1 MGEGAVG
8 RAPVD
13 NDRQGVHA
21 IPYGATSWGT
31 HHTATTTEPIQNPP
45 THHAS
50 TTAVFR
56 HGMARFTGGHARCR
70 AEHLAY
76 SGEPLSR
83 TRHWSRRPTAFA
95 PLRLSGAAHRQRS
108 ASKEEGRHEAD
119 VRR

>member
-8 RAPVD
+8 RAPVAY
-13 NDRQGVHA
+13 DRQGVHA

-45 THHAS
+45 THNEC

-83 TRHWSRRPTAFA
+83 TRHWSRRLSASAALPLPAA
-95 PLRLSGAAHRQRS
+95 PDAGRS
-108 ASKEEGRHEAD
+108 ALSI
-119 VRR
+119 

>member
-83 TRHWSRRPTAFA
+83 TNKDRGDPCGRFYPGFKEARH
-95 PLRLSGAAHRQRS
+95 GA
-108 ASKEEGRHEAD
+108 EC
-119 VRR
+119 VL